1 MKAIYFDLEIQS
13 FDSSEIIIK
22 DDKFHH
28 LVNVMRIK
36 QDEDVLIIT
45 NTQGQALQTKVSE
58 IRKKEL
64 LLKVESKIEKN
75 KTYTIDL
82 AFGVPKKDAL
92 VEILKA
98 ATEIGINKIFPIQ
111 TDYSWSKYEYS
122 DRYKKII
129 TTAVEQSNN
138 LFYPD
143 YYEGKLKL
151 NSIAFSEYDSVIYFS
166 SNSEMGVSE
175 IKPKGKVLMIIG
187 PEGGLSPDEENFLKD
202 HAQITN
208 IDVPILRAKTAVGFC
223 LGIIMSKLS

>member
-1 MKAIYFDLEIQS
+1 MKAIYFDLEIES
-13 FDSSEIIIK
+13 FDNSNIIIK

-45 NTQGQALQTKVSE
+45 NTKGSGLKTSVHNIS
-58 IRKKEL
+58 KKEL
-64 LLKVESKIEKN
+64 TLKITKEINTN
-75 KTYTIDL
+75 KSYSIDL

-98 ATEIGINKIFPIQ
+98 ATEIGINKIIPIQ
-111 TDYSWSKYEYS
+111 TEYSWSKYEFS

-138 LFYPD
+138 LFFPEICED
-143 YYEGKLKL
+143 KVKL
-151 NSIAFSEYDSVIYFS
+151 NSIKFEQYDSVIYFS
-166 SNSEMGVSE
+166 SNFEMGVNE
-175 IKPKGKVLMIIG
+175 IKPKGKILMIIG
-187 PEGGLSPDEENFLKD
+187 PEGGLSPNEERFLKD

-208 IDVPILRAKTAVGFC
+208 LNVPILRAKTAVSFC
-223 LGIIMSKLS
+223 LGTIISKLS